1 MKAKT
6 KICGAALLGL
16 MLVAVPASG
25 QTLDDIVTAE
35 EAVIA
40 AWQQTPLTFRTSLFA
55 DSKPQGFGIYVERAH
70 NEYAPGEPI
79 IVYAEPVG
87 YGWHESPDG
96 TYTFGFNVDFLLK
109 DDEGRIVAGQE
120 NFQQLEL
127 NSRFRNREFMLVLTL
142 TVDGAP
148 AGSYTIEY
156 RVRDVASDKEGTIAL
171 PFHVVD

>member
-1 MKAKT
+1 MKTKT
-6 KICGAALLGL
+6 KIAGASVFGLALI
-16 MLVAVPASG
+16 AVPALS
-25 QTLDDIVTAE
+25 QTLDDIISAE

-40 AWQQTPLTFRTSLFA
+40 AWQQTPLTFRTALFA

-70 NEYAPGEPI
+70 NEFATGESI

-87 YGWHESPDG
+87 YGWHLSPDG

-109 DDEGRIVAGQE
+109 DDAGKIVAGQE

-148 AGSYTIEY
+148 PGSYEIEY

-171 PFHVVD
+171 PFHITG